1 MTGPAR
7 QQARIDLDAD
17 LMRTNP
23 PWAPVFHRTSVDFVS
38 ASFGCF
44 LSHPVYKSVDLAV
57 ACKK

>member
-7 QQARIDLDAD
+7 QQAWIDLDAD